1 MIAGTKGL
9 AQRLCVRQCAD
20 AGCTVLASNV
30 WLGRLFDLDSS
41 GRLFWQASAAF
52 PVASAL
58 FFLLGGKRL
67 FRQMEQS

>member
-1 MIAGTKGL
+1 M
-9 AQRLCVRQCAD
+9 
-20 AGCTVLASNV
+20 LASNV

-52 PVASAL
+52 PLASAL

-67 FRQMEQS
+67 FRQMEQSSQS